1 MRLDAFKM
9 GDIFG
14 MYRWS
19 DQESF
24 KIVLKQRNATKK
36 NKV

>member
-1 MRLDAFKM
+1 MHLGAFKI

-14 MYRWS
+14 MYRLS

-24 KIVLKQRNATKK
+24 KIVLRQRNATRK